1 VEQRAPAALTVAR
14 PDAFEEVPG
23 AHGVQFAALPADQVP
38 GAHSV
43 GPAPESKYPGA
54 QSTPP
59 PAAAPNEAVPLE
71 ELVPL
76 IVGLAAL
83 AVLVIDWRGDLL
95 LEVVP
100 VELPMRL
107 RVAVAVPEACRRRPC
122 GPNPQPLAVEEEEE
136 VAVAVPAR
144 AMLAVAV
151 EEADAVGKGEG
162 GEAAAQPQAMKAANK
177 NMRQS
182 GKEFRGRGTPC
193 HGASTRARRRGSR
206 SSAPRGAR
214 PVEPAGAGLW
224 QARSARARREVVCVC
239 GGGVL

>member
-1 VEQRAPAALTVAR
+1 MAR

-59 PAAAPNEAVPLE
+59 PAAAPNVPLE

-107 RVAVAVPEACRRRPC
+107 RVAVAVKEACRRRPC

-162 GEAAAQPQAMKAANK
+162 GEAAAQQQAMKAANK

-182 GKEFRGRGTPC
+182 GKEFRGRGTRV
-193 HGASTRARRRGSR
+193 STTGSE
-206 SSAPRGAR
+206 SAALGAPRGGA
-214 PVEPAGAGLW
+214 EPAGAGLW
-224 QARSARARREVVCVC
+224 QAAARALAERGGR
-239 GGGVL
+239 GGGSTTSTNMAP